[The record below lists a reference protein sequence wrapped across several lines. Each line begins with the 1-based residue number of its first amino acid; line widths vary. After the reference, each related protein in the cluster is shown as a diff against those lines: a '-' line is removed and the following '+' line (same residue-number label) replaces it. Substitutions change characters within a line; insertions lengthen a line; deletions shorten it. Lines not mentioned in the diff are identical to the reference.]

1 MIEPKVYK
9 DPETGEEK
17 RTGPAV
23 FNADEERV
31 TGLFESEEAAEDY
44 RKNMI
49 HVDKDMDH
57 LGEGEIFI

>member
-9 DPETGEEK
+9 DPETGEER

-31 TGLFESEEAAEDY
+31 TGLFETEAHAKSYME
-44 RKNMI
+44 NMK

-57 LGEGEIFI
+57 VDEGEIII